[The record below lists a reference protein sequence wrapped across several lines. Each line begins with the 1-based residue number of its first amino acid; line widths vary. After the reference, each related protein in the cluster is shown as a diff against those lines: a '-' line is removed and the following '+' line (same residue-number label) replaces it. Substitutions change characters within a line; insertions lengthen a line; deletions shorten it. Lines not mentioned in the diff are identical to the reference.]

1 MASQLPLQ
9 TNPLCQ
15 NVKTNFF
22 FVHPESIP
30 PDLLLFDIPLTRQ
43 TIDSFLTK
51 ISKMNPTSW
60 INPSWKKAGQ
70 CCVVL
75 FVHLGRMM
83 IRLWNRLIRK
93 KNEAGRV
100 RVCGPT
106 TGRYWL
112 SSITKWIFSC
122 YDGGGFLSGRCRN
135 RGNGARREHRRPIS
149 CKKMKVTSRVFPP
162 LRSSLGHSK
171 PVSLVRLESTISAV
185 LGFSFSF
192 F

>member
-22 FVHPESIP
+22 FCLPGEYS
-30 PDLLLFDIPLTRQ
+30 TRLVVIWHSAH
-43 TIDSFLTK
+43 TADSFLTK

-93 KNEAGRV
+93 KTKQGECACVAQQQDAIDFLLLQNGYLAATMVAVFSLAGAAIEVTAPVENIAGRYRV
-100 RVCGPT
+100 RKWK
-106 TGRYWL
+106 WL
-112 SSITKWIFSC
+112 AEF
-122 YDGGGFLSGRCRN
+122 FPLSVHRWVTRN
-135 RGNGARREHRRPIS
+135 
-149 CKKMKVTSRVFPP
+149 P
-162 LRSSLGHSK
+162 LALSD
-171 PVSLVRLESTISAV
+171 
-185 LGFSFSF
+185 
-192 F
+192 

>member
-93 KNEAGRV
+93 KTKQGECACVAQQQDAIDFLLLQNGYLAATMVAVFSLAGAAIEVTAPVENIAGRYRV
-100 RVCGPT
+100 RKWK
-106 TGRYWL
+106 WL
-112 SSITKWIFSC
+112 AEF
-122 YDGGGFLSGRCRN
+122 FPLSVHRWVTRN
-135 RGNGARREHRRPIS
+135 
-149 CKKMKVTSRVFPP
+149 P
-162 LRSSLGHSK
+162 LALSD
-171 PVSLVRLESTISAV
+171 
-185 LGFSFSF
+185 
-192 F
+192 